1 MILNVEQISITLW
14 LRSAM
19 VMMEHKITISL
30 ETHGALSG
38 EIQDTLELQQ
48 LMEMVFAVSLLE
60 QSQSG
65 QLPAE

>member
-1 MILNVEQISITLW
+1 
-14 LRSAM
+14 M